1 MQLALA
7 FLAAVFAQTPRV
19 VVHADRPGAVI
30 PASLYGVFFEEI
42 NHAGDGGLVA
52 ELLRNRSFDEPVGND
67 GKLAGWTIEPA
78 PGVAYSTRIVP
89 RLDPRG
95 RLLHAFEIESD
106 GLVRLVNP
114 GFFGIHVRQGAS
126 YRVRVDVR
134 SSESMPMSCAFRA
147 GDEVVGEG
155 MVPVTPDAGVVI
167 AALGA
172 ERTADVAFE
181 LRLHGPGGVT
191 LDFVSCEPEDTWL
204 GRHPGMR
211 NDLAEAVKALRPAF
225 VRFPGGCFVEG
236 GDRLDD
242 AFAWKDTIGDVAAR
256 PGHRNATWGYWS
268 SDALGFH
275 EFLQWC
281 EDLSAEPLFVVN
293 CGMSHREVVPLDRL
307 EPWIQDALD
316 AIEYANGPID
326 SRFGAERARNGHPE
340 PFRLKL
346 VEIGNENGM
355 FGGFGG
361 SREAYVARYRAFS
374 DAIRARH
381 PEIELIANVPLG
393 LGEDWVD
400 EHYYNSPEWFWQNE
414 RRYDAVPRG
423 GARIYV
429 GEYAV
434 TSGAGT
440 GNLAAALAEAAF
452 LVGIERNADLVQRAS
467 YAPLFV
473 HAQDRR
479 WNPDLIVFDA
489 RASYGTPSFHVQ
501 TLLAEHR
508 PSVAFAVD
516 VPELAT
522 DTTVATGAIGLGT
535 WNTSAEFKD
544 ITIEAGG
551 AIVDVSPR
559 TAELGAWRSTE
570 GTWSVVDGALR
581 TTTHAEPS
589 RVVLRDP
596 AFAAIG
602 DATLRLKARKLDGDE
617 GFLVQFRT
625 RGDDAVWLNLGGWG
639 NREHAFEKTVGG
651 AKLGLGSHV
660 SGRIETG
667 RWYDVRIECA
677 GESIRAYLDD
687 RMVLEARDRAKTWFT
702 AGAGRDDATGDVV
715 TKLVNGTGTARRIEL
730 ALDGIAAIED
740 VVRIWTLSGAGPA
753 AENGFGTR
761 DAIAAKPSELRV
773 SSPTFEIEVPA
784 HAFVVVRARPLP
796 R

>member
-1 MQLALA
+1 MHLAFA
-7 FLAAVFAQTPRV
+7 FLAVVLAQSPRV

-30 PASLYGVFFEEI
+30 PTSLYGVFFEEI
-42 NHAGDGGLVA
+42 NHAGDGGLAA
-52 ELLRNRSFDEPVGND
+52 ELLRNRSFDEPIGND
-67 GKLAGWTIEPA
+67 GKVAGWSIEPA
-78 PGVAYSTRIVP
+78 PGVAHSTRIVP
-89 RLDPRG
+89 RLDQRG
-95 RLLHAFEIESD
+95 RLLHALEVESD

-114 GFFGIHVRQGAS
+114 GFFGIHVQQGAS

-147 GDEVVGEG
+147 GDDVVGEG
-155 MVPVTPDAGVVI
+155 MVPVTPDAGVVV
-167 AALGA
+167 AALVA

-181 LRLHGPGGVT
+181 LRLHGPGRVT

-211 NDLAEAVKALRPAF
+211 KDLAEAVKALRPAF

-242 AFAWKDTIGDVAAR
+242 AFAWKDTIGDVATR
-256 PGHRNATWGYWS
+256 PGHRNANWGYWS

-275 EFLQWC
+275 EYLQWC
-281 EDLSAEPLFVVN
+281 DDLAAEPLFVVN

-340 PFRLKL
+340 PFGLKL

-361 SREAYVARYRAFS
+361 SREAYAARYRAFS
-374 DAIRARH
+374 DAIRSRH

-400 EHYYNSPEWFWQNE
+400 DHFYNSPAWFWQNAN
-414 RRYDAVPRG
+414 RYDAAPRG
-423 GARIYV
+423 GARVYV

-452 LVGIERNADLVQRAS
+452 LIGLERNADLVQRAS

-489 RASYGTPSFHVQ
+489 RASYGTPSYHVQ
-501 TLLAEHR
+501 AMFAEAR
-508 PSVAFAVD
+508 PSVNLAVD
-516 VPELAT
+516 APVLDEAVDSSGT
-522 DTTVATGAIGLGT
+522 IGLGT
-535 WNTSAEFKD
+535 WNTGAEFKD
-544 ITIEAGG
+544 ISIDVDGKV
-551 AIVDVSPR
+551 VDVTPR
-559 TAELGAWRSTE
+559 GGELGPWTVDAGS
-570 GTWSVVDGALR
+570 WSIVDGALR

-589 RVVLRDP
+589 RIVLQDP
-596 AFAAIG
+596 AFEALA
-602 DATLRLKARKLDGDE
+602 DSTLRVKARKLDGDE
-617 GFLVQFRT
+617 GFLVQVRT
-625 RGDDAVWLNLGGWG
+625 RGNDCVWLNLGGWG
-639 NREHAFEKTVGG
+639 NREHALEKTTAG
-651 AKLGLGSHV
+651 AKLGLGPHV
-660 SGRIETG
+660 PGRIETG
-667 RWYDVRIECA
+667 RWYDVRIETK
-677 GESIRAYLDD
+677 GESIRAFLDD
-687 RMVLEARDRAKTWFT
+687 VLVVEARDRAPAWFV
-702 AGAGRDDATGDVV
+702 AGAGRDERSGDLVV
-715 TKLVNGTGTARRIEL
+715 KLVNGTAVDRRIEL
-730 ALDGIAAIED
+730 VLDGVPSIEPA
-740 VVRIWTLSGAGPA
+740 VRIETLSGPGPA
-753 AENGFGTR
+753 AENDFGTKN
-761 DAIAAKPSELRV
+761 AIVPRTSELRV
-773 SSPTFEIEVPA
+773 STPTFELTLPA
-784 HAFVVVRARPLP
+784 HAVMVVRAKP
-796 R
+796 RT